1 MVDTSK
7 CPCGSDIHYKDCC
20 KAFHDGETVAE
31 TAEKLMRSRYSAYVK
46 NNKDYLL
53 QTWHSSTRPN
63 PQEFELDSNSEFRW
77 MELEV
82 IKTEAGLERDIE
94 GLVHFQA
101 NYRFQGQIGQMQEAS
116 KFIKENGQWF
126 YLTGGEND

>member
-7 CPCGSDIHYKDCC
+7 CPCGSNIHYNDCC
-20 KAFHDGETVAE
+20 KVFHQGEEVAE

-53 QTWHSSTRPN
+53 KTWHPSTRPN
-63 PQEFELDSNSEFRW
+63 AQEFELDSNSEFRW
-77 MELEV
+77 LELQV
-82 IKTEAGLERDIE
+82 IKTEAGLERDNE

-101 NYRFQGQIGQMQEAS
+101 NYRFQGQMGQMTEAS
-116 KFIKENGQWF
+116 KFIKED
-126 YLTGGEND
+126 GEWYYIDGSGR